1 MNIKI
6 IFSLIA
12 SSIAVI
18 SYIPYIHNIISGK
31 TKPHAFSWLIWS
43 IITYIA
49 AALQITGGG
58 GIVGASVALITGSI
72 SVLIAVI
79 AARQKVVRIT
89 RSDRISFVISLSAI
103 PLWIITDRPLLSA
116 ILICI
121 IDLFAFWPT
130 IRKSYSRPD
139 QETLSTYW
147 LSAIKHII
155 TVAAQQNYTLVAI
168 LFPFNLAVVTVF
180 FVGMI
185 VIRRKQLN
193 LYPTANNQL

>member
-1 MNIKI
+1 MEIKI
-6 IFSLIA
+6 IFSIIA
-12 SSIAVI
+12 SSITVI

-31 TKPHAFSWLIWS
+31 TKPHAFSWLIWA

-72 SVLIAVI
+72 SLLIAVI
-79 AARQKVVRIT
+79 AARQKVVHIT
-89 RSDRISFVISLSAI
+89 RGDWISFVISLSVI
-103 PLWIITDRPLLSA
+103 PLWIIIDRPLLSA

-147 LSAIKHII
+147 FSAIKHIL
-155 TVAAQQNYTLVAI
+155 TVLAQQRYTLVAI
-168 LFPFNLAVVTVF
+168 LFPLNLAIVTLLFVF
-180 FVGMI
+180 MLVA
-185 VIRRKQLN
+185 RRKQLN
-193 LYPTANNQL
+193 LYPSN